1 LKPLSPKIRVEV
13 EPYSKLAYIYDD
25 IMSHVDYELWSKYIL
40 KIIDKFGKKVDSIL
54 DVSCGTANLLLCLK
68 SKRYHLVGFDFS
80 SDMIKV
86 ARAKLRSDS
95 DVHLYQGDM
104 TLFYLNKK
112 FDVIL
117 CLYDSVNYL
126 MDFNLWQSLFE
137 CVYDVINNDGLFI
150 FDICTRKNS
159 IKYFDK
165 YVEKSGG
172 LDYEYIRES
181 KYNRIKNIHQNKFII
196 NFDKSDQIFVEYHKQ
211 RIYAVDEVLK
221 FISHTPFTL
230 LGSFDGFSFQK
241 GSEQSLRVHFVLER

>member
-1 LKPLSPKIRVEV
+1 MKPLSPKIRVEV

-126 MDFNLWQSLFE
+126 MDFNLWHTAHEAGAGVVALVSQDAIDFQRMADRLVDLQVDLIRVQQQIHRPGGAVGGREQSE
-137 CVYDVINNDGLFI
+137 
-150 FDICTRKNS
+150 R
-159 IKYFDK
+159 
-165 YVEKSGG
+165 
-172 LDYEYIRES
+172 
-181 KYNRIKNIHQNKFII
+181 
-196 NFDKSDQIFVEYHKQ
+196 
-211 RIYAVDEVLK
+211 
-221 FISHTPFTL
+221 L
-230 LGSFDGFSFQK
+230 LGQLDFKPPRG
-241 GSEQSLRVHFVLER
+241 EHPA